1 MICRNHI
8 DFIVTE
14 LARHDFFL
22 TPEAA
27 SVLRVQPTAGNHLV
41 RRRLFFK
48 TERIRTVRMLDLLL
62 GDAAG
67 LSQIHQHRAEDR
79 GFAVDCRIERELD
92 CSAYSQALRVSLRCF
107 RKRVPNELQAVQRLR
122 LITQH
127 QLIEPFLQIILF
139 LIINGLGKI
148 INNKLFADS
157 LDREAL
163 LPAACRRPGVGV
175 HPNGLIH
182 AAFYQ
187 YCRFVF
193 DAVVHALEIVLQPAF
208 QNLEHV
214 GIP

>member
-1 MICRNHI
+1 
-8 DFIVTE
+8 
-14 LARHDFFL
+14 
-22 TPEAA
+22 
-27 SVLRVQPTAGNHLV
+27 
-41 RRRLFFK
+41 
-48 TERIRTVRMLDLLL
+48 MLDLLL

-67 LSQIHQHRAEDR
+67 LSQIHQHRTEDR
-79 GFAVDCRIERELD
+79 GFAVDCCIERELD
-92 CSAYSQALRVSLRCF
+92 RSADSQALRFSLRRF
-107 RKRVPNELQAVQRLR
+107 RKRVPDELQAVLLLR
-122 LITQH
+122 VITQH

-148 INNKLFADS
+148 INDKLFAGS
-157 LDREAL
+157 LDWEAL
-163 LPAACRRPGVGV
+163 LPAVCRRPGVGV

-193 DAVVHALEIVLQPAF
+193 DAVIHALEIVLQPAF